1 MKTIWII
8 TAMEFRLYLR
18 GKTRWLLVAF
28 LAFSS
33 LYFLYQAY
41 LSHIYASNFW
51 TNMGIAYLL
60 LTFVLAFSTGSQIQ
74 RDRDCRLDSII
85 LSSPVSTTTYVCGKY
100 LASLL
105 VILVLALM
113 NLLVTIAGDLWLP
126 TAGGAVIGPWPY
138 VASWGVLVLVPL
150 LFGAAFTLFVTT
162 FTHGQRVVTGLL
174 IFFLWVT
181 PVIIDGQSGKNYPL
195 VNALNV
201 SGWFVFSTDA
211 PAMAGRTLHE
221 VITPSSARQMAQ
233 LVQTHIPWDHLTA
246 TMWLNRSIFL
256 ALAILCFLGAIAS
269 LHRQRRG
276 STWLITKSH
285 RSAKKGTH

>member
-1 MKTIWII
+1 MRIFWTVTI
-8 TAMEFRLYLR
+8 MEFRLYLR
-18 GKTRWLLVAF
+18 GKTRWLLAAF

-41 LSHIYASNFW
+41 LSHTYASNFW
-51 TNMGIAYLL
+51 ENMGIAYLL
-60 LTFVLAFSTGSQIQ
+60 LTFVLVFSTGSQLQ
-74 RDRDCRLDSII
+74 RDQDCRLDSLI

-105 VILVLALM
+105 VILVLALV

-126 TAGGAVIGPWPY
+126 AAGGTVIGPWPY

-150 LFGAAFTLFVTT
+150 LFGAALTLFVTT

-174 IFFLWVT
+174 IFFLWVA
-181 PVIIDGQSGKNYPL
+181 PVIIDGQSGKNYAL

-211 PAMAGRTLHE
+211 PSMAGRALHE
-221 VITPSSARQMAQ
+221 AITPTSARQMVR

-246 TMWLNRSIFL
+246 IMWLNRTIFL
-256 ALAILCFLGAIAS
+256 ALAILCFLGTIAS
-269 LHRQRRG
+269 LQRQRSGLSWRMAKSVE
-276 STWLITKSH
+276 ST
-285 RSAKKGTH
+285 KKGTH